1 MSGGFEVDPRPI
13 AGRVGLGVNPDVT
26 AHDLSTS
33 GSYQE
38 TGNTLDLAI
47 FNQGFFVVQTPSGE
61 RYTRNGNFVVDT
73 EYRLV
78 TADGYPV
85 LGENG
90 PIKITGS
97 QLDINKVGEI
107 MVNNEFVDRL
117 QIVDFAKPYDLAKMG
132 NSLFI
137 PTDPNAIPERVGTV
151 RMKSGTLEMSNV
163 SVVTEMVDMI
173 TVTRAYQAN
182 QRVIKAHDTIMGKA
196 IETLGRVSV

>member
-1 MSGGFEVDPRPI
+1 MRSN
-13 AGRVGLGVNPDVT
+13 LT
-26 AHDLSTS
+26 
-33 GSYQE
+33 
-38 TGNTLDLAI
+38 
-47 FNQGFFVVQTPSGE
+47 
-61 RYTRNGNFVVDT
+61 
-73 EYRLV
+73 
-78 TADGYPV
+78 
-85 LGENG
+85 
-90 PIKITGS
+90 
-97 QLDINKVGEI
+97 
-107 MVNNEFVDRL
+107 
-117 QIVDFAKPYDLAKMG
+117 KMG